1 MKAAKSITAAAA
13 ALAITAASV
22 CPIYADT
29 ESVQDTPAASTTSN
43 VYSGFAVADLT
54 DDSYC
59 NVREDADINS
69 QIVGVFHQGCVAEV
83 VGEKDGWTEIASG
96 NVTGYIRSDLLATG
110 SDVDALLS
118 SGEYTSYARVTAP
131 TLNVRSG
138 AGTDNDIIG
147 QYGDGEKLH
156 LLGYQDGWYQVD
168 YDGETGYVSA
178 DWLRAGDGA
187 HCAMTPDEY
196 QAYLTAIEEGAQDN
210 DHDFII
216 DAYAPSDDTENTVAA
231 DGSAVNSDSST
242 GTAATDNTSASAA
255 SGTTASGTVTS
266 GSASSNTTSAVSA
279 SSNTTSSSSA
289 SSGTTSSGPAS
300 SGATSSSSTST
311 SSSSSASSSDLD
323 LLAAIIYCE
332 AGNQSAEGKEA
343 VGAVVMNRVNSA
355 SYPNTI
361 SDVIYQSG
369 QFTPAATGTLA
380 KALSSG
386 VPSSCYDAAQA
397 ALNGSDPT
405 RGKMSFHAGAGNG
418 TVIDGQTF
426 Y

>member
-138 AGTDNDIIG
+138 AGTDNDIG
-147 QYGDGEKLH
+147 HGA
-156 LLGYQDGWYQVD
+156 LLTGILPLPAEPEIVHGIYRALNFLG
-168 YDGETGYVSA
+168 GYVFYT
-178 DWLRAGDGA
+178 DRVLQLGTDHVEHQRLVLHGA
-187 HCAMTPDEY
+187 SPF
-196 QAYLTAIEEGAQDN
+196 LI
-210 DHDFII
+210 
-216 DAYAPSDDTENTVAA
+216 
-231 DGSAVNSDSST
+231 
-242 GTAATDNTSASAA
+242 
-255 SGTTASGTVTS
+255 
-266 GSASSNTTSAVSA
+266 
-279 SSNTTSSSSA
+279 
-289 SSGTTSSGPAS
+289 
-300 SGATSSSSTST
+300 
-311 SSSSSASSSDLD
+311 L
-323 LLAAIIYCE
+323 
-332 AGNQSAEGKEA
+332 
-343 VGAVVMNRVNSA
+343 
-355 SYPNTI
+355 
-361 SDVIYQSG
+361 
-369 QFTPAATGTLA
+369 
-380 KALSSG
+380 
-386 VPSSCYDAAQA
+386 
-397 ALNGSDPT
+397 
-405 RGKMSFHAGAGNG
+405 
-418 TVIDGQTF
+418 
-426 Y
+426 